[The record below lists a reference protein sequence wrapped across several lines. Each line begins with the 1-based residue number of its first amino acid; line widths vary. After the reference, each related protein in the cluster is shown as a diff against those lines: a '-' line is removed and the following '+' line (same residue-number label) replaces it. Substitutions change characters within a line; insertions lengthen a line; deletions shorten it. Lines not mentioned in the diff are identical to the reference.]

1 MTDQSALIVRG
12 LADLRGT
19 AARAARHRRV
29 RRPMRRAGRHRTD
42 AEALVPTL
50 EHAYQAYRRAESA
63 AAQDLNATSGLAQPT
78 LTHRGANI
86 LTVVMGSAD
95 TILVAGALQRIDPSL
110 SQAMALLLSLGLSVS
125 LIAIGKKIGTT
136 LATFD
141 RLHDQSTR
149 WAVIGG
155 LTAIVLLIGSA
166 GLTLLRMGS
175 PLTWP
180 LVALAVPAGST
191 SLTWLAYSPPWL
203 AVERSRK
210 LVRRTA
216 QHHRRIHGQ
225 VLKLVAR
232 HTQSIHAAE
241 IRFRSMVGRSLRR
254 AILDGSLRADD
265 ISSHGRILELL
276 RDHHI
281 IPLDHVELHTVIQN
295 LSLKTTD
302 IGPAAQ
308 REPRSAA

>member
-1 MTDQSALIVRG
+1 MTDQSALLVRG

-19 AARAARHRRV
+19 AARAAKHRKV

-42 AEALVPTL
+42 AEALMPTL
-50 EHAYQAYRRAESA
+50 DHTYQAYRRAEL
-63 AAQDLNATSGLAQPT
+63 DATSDLDATIGIAQPT
-78 LTHRGANI
+78 LTHRSANI
-86 LTVVMGSAD
+86 LTIVMGSAD
-95 TILVAGALQRIDPSL
+95 TVLVAGALQRIDPSL
-110 SQAMALLLSLGLSVS
+110 SQAMALLLSLGISVA
-125 LIAIGKKIGTT
+125 LIALGKKIGTT

-155 LTAIVLLIGSA
+155 LTATVILIGSA
-166 GLTLLRMGS
+166 GLTLLRIGS

-180 LVALAVPAGST
+180 LLALAVPAGSA

-216 QHHRRIHGQ
+216 QRHRRIQGR

-232 HTQSIHAAE
+232 HTQLIHAAE
-241 IRFRSMVGRSLRR
+241 VRFRSMVGRSLRR

-265 ISSHGRILELL
+265 ISSHGRILDLL

-281 IPLDHVELHTVIQN
+281 IPLDVVELQTTIEN
-295 LSLKTTD
+295 LGLHATK
-302 IGPAAQ
+302 IGPSTDRA
-308 REPRSAA
+308 PRSAA